1 MTMLVKALLAY
12 VLASD
17 QLEPNELE
25 VSVHLQPL
33 EELALVFSI
42 SCFRHP
48 PDHHT
53 TTNSYCL
60 WYMRSCFLYPAL
72 SSNSS
77 LSLWG
82 SPSSNGLTR
91 GTQRPSPPPH
101 PSFQSKPTNTIS
113 PPTPFFHPCCPN
125 PQWYLL
131 KPEVS
136 VVFTMMQFCKD
147 TATCA
152 VNLELHTLHTSKAS
166 SVLASSLNLQRHDIL
181 QNEGSCST
189 QTDWRSFPSNWV
201 FKTQCL
207 KGHRFMCWYRKKGKK
222 KKKHLIWISSYIR
235 FPTMNSVP
243 RSSQQI
249 HVHKF
254 LHLCRAIEASKV
266 LQ

>member
-131 KPEVS
+131 KP
-136 VVFTMMQFCKD
+136 
-147 TATCA
+147 
-152 VNLELHTLHTSKAS
+152 AS
-166 SVLASSLNLQRHDIL
+166 LCGIHDDAILQRHSYLCCKPWIAYSAYQQGL
-181 QNEGSCST
+181 FCISQLFKPTEAWHSAK
-189 QTDWRSFPSNWV
+189 WRLMFYTNWLE
-201 FKTQCL
+201 KL
-207 KGHRFMCWYRKKGKK
+207 PK
-222 KKKHLIWISSYIR
+222 
-235 FPTMNSVP
+235 
-243 RSSQQI
+243 
-249 HVHKF
+249 
-254 LHLCRAIEASKV
+254 
-266 LQ
+266 